1 MNTVDVINYFGSKPK
16 VAKALKVSKQA
27 IGKWGD
33 TVPELRQFQLEVI
46 TNGELK
52 SDFTS
57 IKILKEGQQ

>member
-1 MNTVDVINYFGSKPK
+1 
-16 VAKALKVSKQA
+16 A
-27 IGKWGD
+27 IGKWGN

-57 IKILKEGQQ
+57 IKIRKEGQQ